1 MTVHLKEVCVH
12 CRRAICIGQPIVE
25 CYECDCVIHSK
36 CYNYAEIDPLN
47 DKFYCNNC
55 CHLSVKRY
63 NPFRYDIDDEDLDL
77 DDNTQK
83 LTNILEQ
90 CRSHSVKQLN
100 NLHKQ
105 NFLAHKSIMFQNID
119 GNKANFDT
127 LAIEMKR
134 FNFEFSIIALA
145 ETNEGP
151 EMKNLYPLDNY
162 ESFYQEKIDPLKKKG
177 SGVALYIHKTL
188 NAEILPEVSRVTEN
202 LETLFV
208 KLTNGNIPVTAG
220 VLYRPPSGDID
231 KALIELGEIL
241 DILPKNSHLCGDFN
255 IDLHTTGNRHITDLE
270 DVIMSRGFFPLISTL
285 THEKPGCRG
294 SCIDNIITNEIE
306 IIAHSGTIN
315 EKISHHHPIFQI
327 FESEITP
334 INSKEKHTQHYD
346 YCNSNVEKFVETL
359 NTELGSYERDCFSTF
374 IDKFNNALDKTC
386 KLETPKHSKRTMQNN
401 PWITGGIIA
410 SINKCHEFYRIW
422 VKARKIICEL
432 GEKDTKGGIC
442 FCNICNT
449 KRSTYMK
456 YKNYRKI
463 IKKIKDEAKAKYNN
477 SKFEESRGNSKKH
490 GN

>member
-12 CRRAICIGQPIVE
+12 CHRAICIGQPIVE

-162 ESFYQEKIDPLKKKG
+162 ESFYSPAPK
-177 SGVALYIHKTL
+177 
-188 NAEILPEVSRVTEN
+188 
-202 LETLFV
+202 ETMC
-208 KLTNGNIPVTAG
+208 T
-220 VLYRPPSGDID
+220 
-231 KALIELGEIL
+231 
-241 DILPKNSHLCGDFN
+241 
-255 IDLHTTGNRHITDLE
+255 
-270 DVIMSRGFFPLISTL
+270 
-285 THEKPGCRG
+285 
-294 SCIDNIITNEIE
+294 
-306 IIAHSGTIN
+306 
-315 EKISHHHPIFQI
+315 
-327 FESEITP
+327 
-334 INSKEKHTQHYD
+334 
-346 YCNSNVEKFVETL
+346 
-359 NTELGSYERDCFSTF
+359 
-374 IDKFNNALDKTC
+374 
-386 KLETPKHSKRTMQNN
+386 
-401 PWITGGIIA
+401 
-410 SINKCHEFYRIW
+410 
-422 VKARKIICEL
+422 
-432 GEKDTKGGIC
+432 
-442 FCNICNT
+442 
-449 KRSTYMK
+449 
-456 YKNYRKI
+456 
-463 IKKIKDEAKAKYNN
+463 
-477 SKFEESRGNSKKH
+477 
-490 GN
+490 